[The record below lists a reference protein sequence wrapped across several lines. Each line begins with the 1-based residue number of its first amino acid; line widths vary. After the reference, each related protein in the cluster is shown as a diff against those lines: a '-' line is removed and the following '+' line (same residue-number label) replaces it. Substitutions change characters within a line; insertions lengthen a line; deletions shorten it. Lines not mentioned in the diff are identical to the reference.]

1 MSEILINTTT
11 TGLQHQPA
19 IATLGGTHFF
29 VVWLDSSDLTIK
41 GRLVQANGNVSGGEF
56 VVNTP
61 TPTGANTNRQ
71 RPTIAS
77 SGSGPIVAWIENA
90 VNPPARKSRSVRPMS
105 TPSNGSPSSA

>member
-61 TPTGANTNRQ
+61 TPTGANT
-71 RPTIAS
+71 T
-77 SGSGPIVAWIENA
+77 GSGQRSPVR
-90 VNPPARKSRSVRPMS
+90 ARARSLRGSRMPSILRGPVPM
-105 TPSNGSPSSA
+105 